1 MKFYGYGDYLMH
13 HGIKGQKWG
22 IRRFQN
28 EDGSLTLAGKER
40 YGGSFNKTMRA
51 VAKRSSN
58 SYTAIEREQADITE
72 VKKRGGLTDSEAE
85 ECIRLADKLY
95 KRAAKNEPAITKD
108 ITEIAGRLGSG
119 MYGLEHRLKQ
129 PTSLAGKIGSDAK
142 SDIIRF
148 EDAAKGIN
156 DTIRYTMISPSRSF
170 SSNYNGTRRALI
182 RKGYSELKTKNYYNL
197 YYEGK
202 VKHKAL
208 QSIFR
213 SPGGQTFEVQFHTPS
228 SQAAKELKLPLY
240 NERRRSG
247 NTAER
252 NAELERQMVEL
263 AERVTNPRGVFK
275 IKSR

>member
-1 MKFYGYGDYLMH
+1 MKFYGYEDFLMH
-13 HGIKGQKWG
+13 HGIKGQHWG
-22 IRRFQN
+22 VRRFQN
-28 EDGSLTLAGKER
+28 EDGSLTPAGRER
-40 YGGSFNKTMRA
+40 YYGSFNKTMRT
-51 VAKRSSN
+51 VTKSSTN
-58 SYTAIEREQADITE
+58 SYTDVKREETNISE

-95 KRAAKNEPAITKD
+95 ERAEKNEPAITKD
-108 ITEIAGRLGSG
+108 MTSIASKLGSR

-142 SDIIRF
+142 SDMIRF

-156 DTIRYTMISPSRSF
+156 DTIRYTMISSSGSF
-170 SSNYNGTRRALI
+170 SNNYSRTVRALT
-182 RKGYSELKTKNYYNL
+182 RKGYSELKTKNYYSM

-208 QSIFR
+208 QSIFK
-213 SPGGQTFEVQFHTPS
+213 SPDGQTFEVQFHTTS

-240 NERRRSG
+240 NERRKAG
-247 NTAER
+247 NTPER
-252 NAELERQMVEL
+252 NAELERQMVDL
-263 AERVTNPRGVFK
+263 AERVTNPKGVFK

>member
-1 MKFYGYGDYLMH
+1 MKFYGYEDFLMH
-13 HGIKGQKWG
+13 HGIKGQHWG
-22 IRRFQN
+22 VRRFQN
-28 EDGSLTLAGKER
+28 EDGSLTPAGRER
-40 YGGSFNKTMRA
+40 YYGSFNKTMRT
-51 VAKRSSN
+51 VTKSSTNNYKDVKREETNIS
-58 SYTAIEREQADITE
+58 E

-95 KRAAKNEPAITKD
+95 KRAEKNEPAITKD
-108 ITEIAGRLGSG
+108 MTSIASKLGSS

-142 SDIIRF
+142 SDMIRF
-148 EDAAKGIN
+148 EDAEKGIN
-156 DTIRYTMISPSRSF
+156 DTIRYTMISSSRSF
-170 SSNYNGTRRALI
+170 SNNYSRTVHALS
-182 RKGYSELKTKNYYNL
+182 RKGYSELKTKNYYSM

-208 QSIFR
+208 QSIFK
-213 SPGGQTFEVQFHTPS
+213 SPDGQTFEVQFHTPS

-240 NERRRSG
+240 NERRKAG

-252 NAELERQMVEL
+252 NAELERQMVDL